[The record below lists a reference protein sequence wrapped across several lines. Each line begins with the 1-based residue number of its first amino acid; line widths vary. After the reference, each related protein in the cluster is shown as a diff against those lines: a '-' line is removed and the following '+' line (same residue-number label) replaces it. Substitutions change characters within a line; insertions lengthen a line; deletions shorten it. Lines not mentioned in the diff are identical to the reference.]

1 MNVVILDTGCA
12 NLSSV
17 KSAVARH
24 GYTPVVSREAEIV
37 LRADKLFL
45 PGVGTAQ
52 AAMDQ
57 LRERELIDLIKA
69 CTQPVLGIC
78 LGMQLLGRRS
88 EETRGVDLLNI
99 IEQDVPKMTDFGLP
113 LPHMGWN
120 RVYPQAGNRLFQ
132 GIEDGAYFTLCTAT
146 RCRSTRGLSPSAITA
161 SHSPRRYRKIISS
174 AYSSTRNVLA
184 RRALSC

>member
-12 NLSSV
+12 NLNSV
-17 KSAVARH
+17 KSAIARH
-24 GYTPVVSREAEIV
+24 GYEPKVSRDPDVV
-37 LRADKLFL
+37 LLADKLFL

-57 LRERELIDLIKA
+57 VRERELFDLIKA

-88 EETRGVDLLNI
+88 EESNGVDLLGI
-99 IEQDVPKMTDFGLP
+99 IDVDVPKMTDFGLP

-132 GIEDGAYFTLCTAT
+132 GIEDGAYFTLFTVT
-146 RCRSTRGLSPSAITA
+146 QCRSIRGPSPSVITA
-161 SHSPRRYRKIISS
+161 NRSPRRYKKITST
-174 AYSSTRNVLA
+174 ACSSTRSVLVPL
-184 RRALSC
+184 ALSC

>member
-113 LPHMGWN
+113 LPHM
-120 RVYPQAGNRLFQ
+120 AGIACIRRRATGCFRALKMAP
-132 GIEDGAYFTLCTAT
+132 IFTLFTAT

-161 SHSPRRYRKIISS
+161 SRLPRRYRKIISS
-174 AYSSTRNVLA
+174 AYSSIRNVRA
-184 RRALSC
+184 RRAHSC